1 MNHLRHQK
9 YKNKQLHNTRFCI
22 GKEYHFRI
30 SNNFKPTTISVKDMG
45 KLEKKT
51 NAEENIY

>member
-30 SNNFKPTTISVKDMG
+30 SNNLSVKDMG